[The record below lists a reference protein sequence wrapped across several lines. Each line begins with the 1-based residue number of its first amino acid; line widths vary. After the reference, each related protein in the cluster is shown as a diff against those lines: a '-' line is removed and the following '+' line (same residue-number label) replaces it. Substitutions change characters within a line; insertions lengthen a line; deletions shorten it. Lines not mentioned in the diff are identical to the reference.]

1 MAHDELFHAFLPLVG
16 PLQTCSSVLKD
27 LFLLGYLG
35 SQVQEFFLHQ
45 LSLKKRDRF
54 RQQSPG

>member
-16 PLQTCSSVLKD
+16 PLQARSRALKE

-45 LSLKKRDRF
+45 LSLRRRDRL
-54 RQQSPG
+54 RQHSLG